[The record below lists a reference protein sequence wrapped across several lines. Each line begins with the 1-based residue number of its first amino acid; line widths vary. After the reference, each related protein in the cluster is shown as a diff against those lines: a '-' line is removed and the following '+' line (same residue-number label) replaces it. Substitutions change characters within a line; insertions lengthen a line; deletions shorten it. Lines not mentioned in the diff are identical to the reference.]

1 MPDDRNGVSPGPPH
15 PFGGVRGSNGS
26 NGSNGKG
33 VQGRVDLPTRPLP
46 VDVAEGPVDLVA
58 VQADDE
64 LVNALGAG
72 AAVTYGDRVPGSDP
86 ELRRHRDERLVTML
100 AAWRAEIEAEPIPE
114 LVDLETAVAAVV
126 SGMKADAVTARRKRS
141 DRLRHLAPLAA
152 AAAIIVATISGVGLG
167 SQNAVPG
174 DVLWPIQRVVNPDR
188 AESVE
193 TKLVVESRLETVRTA
208 LSTGDTETAA
218 RELQAIS
225 TEIPEVRSEEGQ
237 PQLLQEQEFLT
248 AKLAETPPGTPADL
262 STPPASNPTATST
275 AAPPAPPP
283 PPPPSASTDP
293 SQASVVPGSSP
304 LESPP
309 NPADPRRSPSEAAL
323 VPAPASESES
333 GSQGPTKP
341 DPGSSAPEVTQEPS
355 KPAPESTEGGADPT
369 TAPAPSGD
377 QPVSENGSGPSSGAA
392 ESGTSTDTT
401 ASGSAGTSVDATA
414 TATTS

>member
-1 MPDDRNGVSPGPPH
+1 MPDDRNDVPPGSPH
-15 PFGGVRGSNGS
+15 PFGGVRGPNGS
-26 NGSNGKG
+26 NGNG
-33 VQGRVDLPTRPLP
+33 VQGRVDLPTRSLP

-72 AAVTYGDRVPGSDP
+72 AAVTYGDRGRGSDP
-86 ELRRHRDERLVTML
+86 DLRRHRDERLVTML

-114 LVDLETAVAAVV
+114 LVDLDTAVAAVV
-126 SGMKADAVTARRKRS
+126 SGIKADAVTARRKRA

-152 AAAIIVATISGVGLG
+152 AAAIIVATVSGVGLG
-167 SQNAVPG
+167 SQHAVPG
-174 DVLWPIQRVVNPDR
+174 DVLWPIQKVVNPDR

-401 ASGSAGTSVDATA
+401 ASGSVGTSLDATA

>member
-1 MPDDRNGVSPGPPH
+1 MPDDRNDVPPGSPH
-15 PFGGVRGSNGS
+15 PFGGVRGPNGS
-26 NGSNGKG
+26 NGNG
-33 VQGRVDLPTRPLP
+33 VQGRVDLPTRSLP

-86 ELRRHRDERLVTML
+86 DLRRHRDERLVTML

-114 LVDLETAVAAVV
+114 LVDLDTAVAAVV
-126 SGMKADAVTARRKRS
+126 SGMKADAVTARRKRA

-152 AAAIIVATISGVGLG
+152 AAAIIVAAVSGVGLG
-167 SQNAVPG
+167 SQDAVPG
-174 DVLWPIQRVVNPDR
+174 DVLWPIQKVVNPDR

-225 TEIPEVRSEEGQ
+225 TEISEVRSEEGQ

-275 AAPPAPPP
+275 AAPPS
-283 PPPPSASTDP
+283 PPPSPSASADP

-304 LESPP
+304 SESPP

-333 GSQGPTKP
+333 DSQGPTKP
-341 DPGSSAPEVTQEPS
+341 DPGSSTPEVTQEPS
-355 KPAPESTEGGADPT
+355 KPAPESTEGSADPT

-377 QPVSENGSGPSSGAA
+377 QPVSETGSGPSSGAA

>member
-26 NGSNGKG
+26 NGKG
-33 VQGRVDLPTRPLP
+33 VQGRVDLPTRSLP

-114 LVDLETAVAAVV
+114 LVDLDTAVAAVV

-152 AAAIIVATISGVGLG
+152 AAAIIVATVSGVGLG

-174 DVLWPIQRVVNPDR
+174 DVLWPIQKVVNPDR

-225 TEIPEVRSEEGQ
+225 TEISEVRSEEGQ

-275 AAPPAPPP
+275 AAPPS
-283 PPPPSASTDP
+283 PPPSPSASADP

-304 LESPP
+304 SESPP

-333 GSQGPTKP
+333 DSQGPTKP
-341 DPGSSAPEVTQEPS
+341 DPGSSTPEVTQEPS
-355 KPAPESTEGGADPT
+355 KPAPESTEGSADPT

-377 QPVSENGSGPSSGAA
+377 QPVSETGSGPSSGAA

-401 ASGSAGTSVDATA
+401 ASGSVGTSLDATA

>member
-1 MPDDRNGVSPGPPH
+1 MPDDRNDVPPGSPH
-15 PFGGVRGSNGS
+15 PFGGVRGPNGS
-26 NGSNGKG
+26 NGNG
-33 VQGRVDLPTRPLP
+33 VQGRVDLPTRSLP

-86 ELRRHRDERLVTML
+86 DLRRHRDERLVTML

-114 LVDLETAVAAVV
+114 LVDLDTAVAAVV
-126 SGMKADAVTARRKRS
+126 SGMKADAVTARRKRA

-152 AAAIIVATISGVGLG
+152 AAAIIVAADSGVGLG
-167 SQNAVPG
+167 SQDAVPV
-174 DVLWPIQRVVNPDR
+174 DVLWPIQKVVNPDR

-225 TEIPEVRSEEGQ
+225 TEISEVRSEEGQ

-275 AAPPAPPP
+275 AAPPS
-283 PPPPSASTDP
+283 PPPSPSASADP

-304 LESPP
+304 SESPP

-333 GSQGPTKP
+333 DSQGPTKP
-341 DPGSSAPEVTQEPS
+341 DPGSSTPEVTQEPS
-355 KPAPESTEGGADPT
+355 KPAPESTEGSADPT

-377 QPVSENGSGPSSGAA
+377 QPVSETGSGPSSGAA

>member
-1 MPDDRNGVSPGPPH
+1 MPDDRNDVPPGSPH
-15 PFGGVRGSNGS
+15 PFGGVRGPNGS
-26 NGSNGKG
+26 NGNG
-33 VQGRVDLPTRPLP
+33 VQGRVDLPTRSLP

-86 ELRRHRDERLVTML
+86 DLRRHRDERLVTML
-100 AAWRAEIEAEPIPE
+100 AAWRAEIDAEPIPE
-114 LVDLETAVAAVV
+114 LVDLDAAVAAVV
-126 SGMKADAVTARRKRS
+126 AGVQAQEFAARRRRS
-141 DRLRHLAPLAA
+141 GRMRHLAPLAA
-152 AAAIIVATISGVGLG
+152 AAAIIVAVVSGVGLG

-174 DVLWPIQRVVNPDR
+174 DTLWPIQKVVNPDR

-225 TEIPEVRSEEGQ
+225 TEISEVRSEEGQ

-275 AAPPAPPP
+275 AAPPS
-283 PPPPSASTDP
+283 PPPSPSASADP

-304 LESPP
+304 SESPP

-333 GSQGPTKP
+333 DSQGPTKP
-341 DPGSSAPEVTQEPS
+341 DPGSSTPEVTQEPS
-355 KPAPESTEGGADPT
+355 KPAPESTEGSADPT

-377 QPVSENGSGPSSGAA
+377 QPVSETGSGPSSGAA

>member
-114 LVDLETAVAAVV
+114 LVDLDTAVAAVV

-262 STPPASNPTATST
+262 STPPASNPR
-275 AAPPAPPP
+275 
-283 PPPPSASTDP
+283 
-293 SQASVVPGSSP
+293 SSR
-304 LESPP
+304 
-309 NPADPRRSPSEAAL
+309 A
-323 VPAPASESES
+323 
-333 GSQGPTKP
+333 
-341 DPGSSAPEVTQEPS
+341 
-355 KPAPESTEGGADPT
+355 
-369 TAPAPSGD
+369 
-377 QPVSENGSGPSSGAA
+377 
-392 ESGTSTDTT
+392 
-401 ASGSAGTSVDATA
+401 
-414 TATTS
+414 

>member
-1 MPDDRNGVSPGPPH
+1 MPDDRNDVPPGSPH
-15 PFGGVRGSNGS
+15 PFGGVRGPNGS
-26 NGSNGKG
+26 NGNG
-33 VQGRVDLPTRPLP
+33 VQGRVDLPTRSLP

-86 ELRRHRDERLVTML
+86 DLRRHRDERLVTML

-114 LVDLETAVAAVV
+114 LVDLDTAVAAVV
-126 SGMKADAVTARRKRS
+126 SGMKADAVTARRKRA

-152 AAAIIVATISGVGLG
+152 AAAIIVAAVSGVGLG
-167 SQNAVPG
+167 SQDAVPG
-174 DVLWPIQRVVNPDR
+174 DVLWPIQKVVNPDR

-275 AAPPAPPP
+275 AAPPS
-283 PPPPSASTDP
+283 PPPSPSASADP

-304 LESPP
+304 SESPP

-333 GSQGPTKP
+333 DSQGPTKP
-341 DPGSSAPEVTQEPS
+341 DPGSSTPEVTQEPS
-355 KPAPESTEGGADPT
+355 KPAPESTEGSADPT

-377 QPVSENGSGPSSGAA
+377 QPVSETGSGPSSGAA